1 VISEINSAV
10 TIEVQN
16 ANSHAAG
23 RGTLASPTF
32 QLLAGQRSI
41 SETYTCSE
49 PIVLVAHD
57 DAGNAPGTSNTLTVT
72 PGAPAAV
79 RLASSP
85 TWVGGNKHGTL
96 TARVVDAY
104 ENGVPNQ
111 SVAFALLAGNGTVT
125 PTDSLTDDNG
135 ATRADFLSPRQPEI
149 DRIHAASGPF
159 SADLSVETAFVDPNA
174 AGGTVTNYPNPFHP
188 GEQPTMLAWKLNDNA
203 NVTLRIFTQ
212 GGDLVLRQTFD
223 RGTPGGSAGLNQFA
237 WDGRNGRGALV
248 ASGGYI
254 VLIEAQGTGA
264 TLNVMRRK
272 IAAVR

>member
-1 VISEINSAV
+1 
-10 TIEVQN
+10 
-16 ANSHAAG
+16 
-23 RGTLASPTF
+23 
-32 QLLAGQRSI
+32 
-41 SETYTCSE
+41 
-49 PIVLVAHD
+49 
-57 DAGNAPGTSNTLTVT
+57 
-72 PGAPAAV
+72 
-79 RLASSP
+79 
-85 TWVGGNKHGTL
+85 
-96 TARVVDAY
+96 
-104 ENGVPNQ
+104 
-111 SVAFALLAGNGTVT
+111 
-125 PTDSLTDDNG
+125 
-135 ATRADFLSPRQPEI
+135 
-149 DRIHAASGPF
+149 
-159 SADLSVETAFVDPNA
+159 
-174 AGGTVTNYPNPFHP
+174 VTNYPNPFHP